1 MHTYTYIYMFQY
13 SSERLTQIARREM
26 INRAKFY
33 IYIWKTTIR
42 KRTYKN
48 LIFGESNIEK

>member
-33 IYIWKTTIR
+33 IYMEDNDTE
-42 KRTYKN
+42 KN
-48 LIFGESNIEK
+48 L

>member
-26 INRAKFY
+26 INRAKFH
-33 IYIWKTTIR
+33 IYGRQRYGKELIKTLSSGNRI
-42 KRTYKN
+42 
-48 LIFGESNIEK
+48 